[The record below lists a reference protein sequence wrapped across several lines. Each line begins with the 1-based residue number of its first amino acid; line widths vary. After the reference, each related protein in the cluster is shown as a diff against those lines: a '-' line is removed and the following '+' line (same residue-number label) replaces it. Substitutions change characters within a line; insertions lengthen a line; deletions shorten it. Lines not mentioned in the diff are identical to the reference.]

1 MTEYSNSRVREIIA
15 EWIHSERDRDIMV
28 LRLCHEKTIE
38 EIAEH
43 FDMSTSQIKRIIKR
57 LNAVIFSHY

>member
-1 MTEYSNSRVREIIA
+1 MEYSNSRVREIIA
-15 EWIHSERDRDIMV
+15 EWVHSERDRDIMV

-43 FDMSTSQIKRIIKR
+43 FDMSDRQIRRIVKK
-57 LNAVIFSHY
+57 LSVIVFSHY